1 MSIYLTL
8 NGKKVSSDKDIKDF
22 VQKTV
27 ANAIQKRVTER
38 LSHLSTQMRNE
49 NVKVEI
55 DAKTGVVSIKNGSE
69 ELREKM
75 SNAMNRP

>member
-8 NGKKVSSDKDIKDF
+8 DGKKVSSEKDIKDF

>member
-27 ANAIQKRVTER
+27 ASAMQKKGFGTS
-38 LSHLSTQMRNE
+38 LSSKDT
-49 NVKVEI
+49 
-55 DAKTGVVSIKNGSE
+55 D
-69 ELREKM
+69 EKRKCQ
-75 SNAMNRP
+75 S

>member
-8 NGKKVSSDKDIKDF
+8 DGKKVSSEKDIKDF

-55 DAKTGVVSIKNGSE
+55 DAKTGVVSIKNGSK